1 MQWPRQI
8 DTPRLCL
15 RDPRPADAPDMFAAY
30 AGDAEVLCYLG
41 WRPHASVADTARHI
55 GFETH
60 RWLKGSAWVW
70 VMTLR
75 GAGSA
80 GYAGPTGHT
89 GPVFGQIELVP
100 MGPPSAQAHPQFHH
114 LRLGYMMG
122 RAQRGQGLMTEAL
135 STLLPLALAQPG
147 VWRVDALCDVD
158 NPASVAVLERLGMQR
173 EGCMRR
179 VVRHPQAADTPRD
192 AWVYALTRDDG
203 PGPAPQGC

>member
-30 AGDAEVLCYLG
+30 AGQAEVLRYLG

-70 VMTLR
+70 VMTMR
-75 GAGSA
+75 EPKVPASPA
-80 GYAGPTGHT
+80 SKTS
-89 GPVFGQIELVP
+89 PVFGQIELVP
-100 MGPPSAQAHPQFHH
+100 MSHPSEQAHH
-114 LRLGYMMG
+114 LRLGYMMAP
-122 RAQRGQGLMTEAL
+122 AQRGQGLMTEAL
-135 STLLPLALAQPG
+135 QALLPLALAQPG

-158 NPASVAVLERLGMQR
+158 NPASAAVLARVGMQR
-173 EGCMRR
+173 EGCLRR
-179 VVRHPQAADTPRD
+179 VVRHPLAADTPRD
-192 AWVYALTRDDG
+192 AWVYALTRDDL
-203 PGPAPQGC
+203 PGWA